1 MKITRVATVLEFNAI
16 AGLVKNSKRFIK
28 LTPAGLSIKWCSWPA
43 ELAQSADLTEQNDGG
58 SDSYPVA
65 YLYSRGA

>member
-16 AGLVKNSKRFIK
+16 AGLVKNSKRFIE

-43 ELAQSADLTEQNDGG
+43 ELA
-58 SDSYPVA
+58 
-65 YLYSRGA
+65 

>member
-28 LTPAGLSIKWCSWPA
+28 LTPAGSNGA
-43 ELAQSADLTEQNDGG
+43 
-58 SDSYPVA
+58 
-65 YLYSRGA
+65 RGLRN